1 MGKALNSA
9 SAYHARGTAPVGG
22 DRRAR
27 PGGGV
32 PGSVP
37 GKGPGIKGAGHSC
50 LGAGHSSQLETRAL
64 THNNLLSGRG
74 VKLRG
79 SNQVTAIIE
88 KGEN

>member
-64 THNNLLSGRG
+64 THINSLSGRG